1 MLSKVISC
9 KLIIKK
15 DVNILTL
22 LNEEYRK
29 EEKIDGVIYDMSP
42 SANFRHGIVDGNVY
56 AIVKNGLK
64 DSLCLVFIENLDF
77 KYHPEE
83 NDDYVIP
90 DIMIICD
97 RRHLK
102 GGTYSGTPKFVAE
115 TLSPSTAM
123 RDMSVKKDIYEKA
136 GVPEYWIISPKERA
150 IQIYYLENGKYVL
163 TNSYILEDE
172 EDNRY
177 YNAKEILTLK
187 EFPHIQMTLEDIFK
201 GVEI

>member
-1 MLSKVISC
+1 MA
-9 KLIIKK
+9 
-15 DVNILTL
+15 L

-42 SANFRHGIVDGNVY
+42 SANFRHGIVDGNIY
-56 AIVKNGLK
+56 AMIKSGLE
-64 DSLCLVFIENLDF
+64 DSLCLVFMENLDF

-90 DIMIICD
+90 DIMVIRD
-97 RRHLK
+97 RKHLK
-102 GGTYSGTPKFVAE
+102 GGAYSGTPKFVVE

-123 RDMSVKKDIYEKA
+123 RDMSVKRDIYEKA
-136 GVPEYWIISPKERA
+136 GVSEYWIISPKERA
-150 IQIYYLENGKYVL
+150 IQVYYLENGKYVL

-172 EDNRY
+172 EDDKY